1 MLDRQSSTDAPGGRG
16 AEPQRKL
23 GAAAALKALWPPDL
37 QLAERPRRR
46 KLSAECKLA
55 ILAEA
60 DAATKPGEIGAL
72 LRREGLYSSR
82 LSMWRAQ
89 REEGALQGLGRRR
102 GRKGADPREQE
113 ILALRRRAERAEAEL
128 QKARKVIEIQGNV
141 LALSEAMLGDGSA
154 SSTGQ

>member
-46 KLSAECKLA
+46 KLSAEYKLA

-60 DAATKPGEIGAL
+60 E
-72 LRREGLYSSR
+72 
-82 LSMWRAQ
+82 
-89 REEGALQGLGRRR
+89 
-102 GRKGADPREQE
+102 
-113 ILALRRRAERAEAEL
+113 LA
-128 QKARKVIEIQGNV
+128 KAPKVIEVQGNV
-141 LALSEAMLGDGSA
+141 FALSEAMLGDGSA